1 MEEEIVS
8 RRKKFVFEAANLFS
22 KRRKSAIESISKR
35 SVSIY
40 TSPWTSVNANI
51 LIT

>member
-8 RRKKFVFEAANLFS
+8 RRKKFGFEAANLFS

-35 SVSIY
+35 SYLYVSVDV
-40 TSPWTSVNANI
+40 S
-51 LIT
+51 